1 MIERLTGGIW
11 RWTSPHPE
19 WRPKNEWVR
28 DCACFALAADADL
41 VLVDPQAPPDD
52 PDPLFAELDALVER
66 DAPERLA
73 VLTTIHYHVRSAAAV
88 ARRYGSRLPVSVH
101 GHASVG
107 GQLGDD
113 VPFEPIEPGAELP
126 GGAVAQAIGKP
137 RRREMP
143 LWFPSE
149 RALAFGDAVV
159 GVEDRLRVWDTLGD
173 KSPDWYRERF
183 VPTLEPLVELDPEH
197 VLVTHGPPAIG
208 DGRERL
214 AEALAEPPWWHT

>member
-1 MIERLTGGIW
+1 VIERLAEGIW

-19 WRPKNEWVR
+19 WRPANEWVR
-28 DCACFALAADADL
+28 DCACFALAVDGEL

-52 PDPLFAELDALVER
+52 PGPLWAELDSLVER
-66 DAPERLA
+66 EAPERLA
-73 VLTTIHYHVRSAAAV
+73 VLTTIHYHVRSAAEV
-88 ARRYGSRLPVSVH
+88 ARRYRSDLPVSVH

-107 GQLGDD
+107 GLLGDG

-143 LWFPSE
+143 LWFPSK
-149 RALAFGDAVV
+149 RALAVGDAGV
-159 GVEDRLRVWDTLGD
+159 GGENGLRVWETLDG
-173 KSPDWYRERF
+173 KSADWYRERF

-208 DGRERL
+208 HGRERL

>member
-19 WRPKNEWVR
+19 WRPANEWVR
-28 DCACFALAADADL
+28 DCACFALAMDGEL

-52 PDPLFAELDALVER
+52 PEPLFAELDALVER
-66 DAPERLA
+66 EAPERVA
-73 VLTTIHYHVRSAAAV
+73 VLTTIHYHVRSAADV
-88 ARRYGSRLPVSVH
+88 ARRYGSDLPVSVR

-107 GQLGDD
+107 ALLGGD

-126 GGAVAQAIGKP
+126 GGAVAHAIGKP

-143 LWFPSE
+143 LWFPSH

-159 GVEDRLRVWDTLGD
+159 GVEHGLRVWDTLDG
-173 KSPDWYRERF
+173 KSADWYRERF
-183 VPTLEPLVELDPEH
+183 VPTLEPLVQLDPEH

>member
-1 MIERLTGGIW
+1 VIERLTSSIW

-19 WRPKNEWVR
+19 WRPANEWVR
-28 DCACFALAADADL
+28 DCACFALAVDGDL

-52 PDPLFAELDALVER
+52 PEPLWTELDALVDRE
-66 DAPERLA
+66 APERLA
-73 VLTTIHYHVRSAAAV
+73 VLTTIHYHVRSAGEAAM
-88 ARRYGSRLPVSVH
+88 RYRSRLPVSVH

-107 GQLGDD
+107 GLLGGD
-113 VPFEPIEPGAELP
+113 VPFGPIEPGAELP

-143 LWFPSE
+143 LWFPSQ

-159 GVEDRLRVWDTLGD
+159 GVEDGLRVWDTLDG

-183 VPTLEPLVELDPEH
+183 LPTLEPLLELDPEH
-197 VLVTHGPPAIG
+197 VLVTHGPPALG

-214 AEALAEPPWWHT
+214 AEALARPPWWHT

>member
-1 MIERLTGGIW
+1 M
-11 RWTSPHPE
+11 
-19 WRPKNEWVR
+19 
-28 DCACFALAADADL
+28 
-41 VLVDPQAPPDD
+41 
-52 PDPLFAELDALVER
+52 
-66 DAPERLA
+66 
-73 VLTTIHYHVRSAAAV
+73 LTTIHYHVRSAAEA
-88 ARRYGSRLPVSVH
+88 ARRYRSGVPVSVH

-107 GQLGDD
+107 GLLGGD

-143 LWFPSE
+143 LWFPSQ

-159 GVEDRLRVWDTLGD
+159 GVEDGLRIWDTLDG
-173 KSPDWYRERF
+173 KSPDWYRGRF
-183 VPTLEPLVELDPEH
+183 LPTLEPLLELDPEH

-214 AEALAEPPWWHT
+214 AEALARPPWWHT